1 MFLNK
6 RIRIRKSKSEVDI
19 KTKIVS
25 VIPSAI
31 LFVTWVLSVDGLCSG
46 KVISLNILPDQQL
59 LILWKTKF
67 NRALFYKRLLCTL
80 IPST

>member
-6 RIRIRKSKSEVDI
+6 RIRIPKSKSEVDI

-25 VIPSAI
+25 VILSAI

-46 KVISLNILPDQQL
+46 KVISLNILPDQF
-59 LILWKTKF
+59 LILWKMKF
-67 NRALFYKRLLCTL
+67 NRALFSKTLLCTL